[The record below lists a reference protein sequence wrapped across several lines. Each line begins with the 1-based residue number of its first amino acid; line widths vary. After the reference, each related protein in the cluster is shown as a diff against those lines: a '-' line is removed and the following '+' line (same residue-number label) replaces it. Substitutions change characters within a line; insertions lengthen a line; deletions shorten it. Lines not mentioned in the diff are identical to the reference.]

1 MFITFEGIEGSGK
14 SLQVSRA
21 EAYLKDKGIPT
32 LVTREPGG
40 TEFGKSLRRILL
52 DTGGPPREPLCEL
65 LLYLA
70 DRRQHLTQVIEPAIK
85 RGITV
90 LCDRYHDA
98 TRAYQG
104 AARGVP
110 RQTID
115 SLTKLLAIRD
125 PDATILLDLEPEVG
139 LERARMRNHL
149 ASSAREEGRF
159 EAEDLTFHTSVRLGY
174 LDLAQQFSQRFRVVP
189 AGGTPD
195 EVFSR
200 IAPLLDQ
207 WLIVGNRP

>member
-1 MFITFEGIEGSGK
+1 LLIWLTHGDFSMFITFEGIEGSGK

-21 EAYLKDKGIPT
+21 EAYLKDKGIPS

-52 DTGGPPREPLCEL
+52 ETGGPPREPLCEL
-65 LLYLA
+65 LLYL
-70 DRRQHLTQVIEPAIK
+70 
-85 RGITV
+85 G
-90 LCDRYHDA
+90 DRYQDA

-115 SLTKLLAIRD
+115 SLTRLLAIRD
-125 PDATILLDLEPEVG
+125 PDATILLDLEPEAG

-159 EAEDLTFHTSVRLGY
+159 EAEDLAFHTSVRLGY
-174 LDLAQQFSQRFRVVP
+174 LDLAKQFSQRFQVVP

-200 IAPLLDQ
+200 IAPLLRQ
-207 WLIVGNRP
+207 WLPIGNHP